1 MHINHQWG
9 KKNQW
14 KLWAV
19 HSNTGLNFQTRKQY
33 RCMNWNIREITDGK
47 LHLNNMTREDRL
59 NLKKSW
65 KPLIQKKHK
74 KYTSTLFSTVHW
86 TWKRPSW
93 SISHWPKVA
102 PPPTSLTLINI
113 PLPLPWLWSTIF
125 NASLGLI
132 LSTFLTLWA
141 MSFLFYYYLT
151 LLLKHY
157 ECKDVSTSN
166 Q

>member
-1 MHINHQWG
+1 MRE

-102 PPPTSLTLINI
+102 PPPTSLTLINNLQYFPWPDSFHFFN
-113 PLPLPWLWSTIF
+113 PLSNVL
-125 NASLGLI
+125 
-132 LSTFLTLWA
+132 
-141 MSFLFYYYLT
+141 SFLLLSDLTFEALWMQRRFY
-151 LLLKHY
+151 K
-157 ECKDVSTSN
+157 
-166 Q
+166 